1 MMPLILLVL
10 LTIPFGTDSTRPVW
24 KQVCLDAPFLQDS
37 PVDPHVLALLQRLY
51 PKLTMTTWTGSNLTV
66 VNAHCEAL

>member
-1 MMPLILLVL
+1 MSLILLFL

-24 KQVCLDAPFLQDS
+24 KQVCLDAPFQENAHVADHTLQ
-37 PVDPHVLALLQRLY
+37 LLQRLY

-66 VNAHCEAL
+66 VNAHCEAM